1 MKFEIELPR
10 AGLPTDREVT
20 GIRYGQPKKGDM
32 YLESS
37 GNWVQSGVDFV
48 HANRLIADLA
58 PVEVWRPAT
67 TEDAIR
73 ALRGE
78 TVRCRGWD
86 GNGNEKWMGVLTGKI
101 PTDVYPW
108 GVTTDS
114 YGSSCYTHCEVLDT
128 CK

>member
-1 MKFEIELPR
+1 MEFEIELPR
-10 AGLPTDREVT
+10 DGLPTDREIT
-20 GIRYGQPKKGDM
+20 GIRWAVPKQGD
-32 YLESS
+32 YILTDSGTWKQTLSS
-37 GNWVQSGVDFV
+37 WTGFSSI
-48 HANRLIADLA
+48 IADLS

-101 PTDVYPW
+101 PTDIYPW